1 MNFKRLFQIDKSK
14 LTFAGIMLIGSAIAF
29 TWIELAKPKVKR
41 LDDLYFIKGQ
51 FRDYDFDKHGGRYT
65 IYTFRLKEYSNSFKI
80 KADFLGG
87 FEKGK
92 FVNLQYG
99 DSLTISISP
108 KDIENLNTNNS
119 YFFVFSIAN
128 NQTTFLDA
136 DYTIK
141 KHNSNFIYYAATGF
155 FLVGVISFYYGI
167 QWKLKRRRLRRKKEE
182 QLEE

>member
-1 MNFKRLFQIDKSK
+1 
-14 LTFAGIMLIGSAIAF
+14 MLIGCAIAF
-29 TWIELAKPKVKR
+29 TWIQLTKPKIKR
-41 LDDLYFIKGQ
+41 LDDLYFIKGH

-87 FEKGK
+87 FEKSK

-99 DSLTISISP
+99 DSLTISISQT
-108 KDIENLNTNNS
+108 DIENLNTNNS

-128 NQTTFLDA
+128 NQTIFLDT

-155 FLVGVISFYYGI
+155 FIVGTISLCYGVP
-167 QWKLKRRRLRRKKEE
+167 WELKRRRLRKKKTIQED
-182 QLEE
+182 